1 MILGVEE
8 TRTTD
13 KTREFWLRLA
23 VIGGALILMSSALS
37 AFFG

>member
-1 MILGVEE
+1 MEE

-13 KTREFWLRLA
+13 KMREFWLRLA
-23 VIGGALILMSSALS
+23 VIGGGLILMSSALA